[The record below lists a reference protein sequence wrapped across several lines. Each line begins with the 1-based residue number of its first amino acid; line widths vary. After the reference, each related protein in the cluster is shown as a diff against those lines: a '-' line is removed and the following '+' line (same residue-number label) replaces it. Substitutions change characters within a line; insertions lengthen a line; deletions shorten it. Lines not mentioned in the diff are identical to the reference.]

1 MSGIRPGS
9 GVRRQAGLPA
19 TDVRAQFGQ
28 AAPGLVA
35 LEPRVLLDAAA
46 LETMHELAGP
56 PETGGEAAHEVDP
69 ATLALVAALAPER
82 AGTGAAVFFV
92 DAGVGN
98 PQAILSSLPAG
109 AEVHLLDTSSDGV
122 AQIAAIVSGRTDIG
136 AIHLLSHGSAG
147 ALQLGSGLLTADSM
161 TGEHADDLA
170 TISAALS
177 AGADILV
184 YGCDFGAGP
193 AGAQAMLALAGA
205 TGADIA
211 ASEDLTGAA
220 ALGGDWDLEQSVGSV
235 EAIAIAA
242 TSHADTLTLGNTA
255 GWTVA
260 GLSASNSVQG
270 VTATIAFSAISPQS
284 SVTSLSN
291 NTFNASTFFAN
302 GADGDP
308 SLAFVFNWDAAPEA
322 ATSTALP
329 PAVGDGGNATLTITF
344 SQPVTDPIIHLDR
357 LGGNMAFD
365 PNNLVAGD
373 EVSQSNS
380 TLFTLTTPGATL
392 TDLSVPTN
400 VPHFEVTATTIQR
413 TPNQAMVFS
422 PSAEAGISG
431 TNSTAAG
438 SVRVNGTFT
447 SITFVLSGVGV
458 EGAGGDGIEIGLSLD
473 APPDARNDG
482 FVMNEDATLTGNL
495 FADNGSGAD
504 SDPTGDARTITAI
517 NGVAFTVGAPIPL
530 ANGVLTITNAATGAF
545 TFAPTADYAGGE
557 AFTYTVADA
566 NGGTDTASV
575 SIAVNAVN
583 DNPVADDETVTA
595 VPGQV
600 TNIPVLVGDT
610 DVDGGSL
617 NVTHVNGTPVT
628 VGTPLTLPS
637 GTQVTLLGDGTLD
650 VVMAPGS
657 SATETFT
664 YTVSDGNGGAG
675 VATVTLNRDSD
686 GDGVVDA
693 TDIDDDNDG
702 IVDTLESVPGATGS
716 NTDPDMIVLIGG
728 GTATIA
734 GVDVTV
740 NTTGTV
746 GSFAGDAFLAPGAH
760 INPGFGVTT
769 STITY
774 TFSQPITSFTTTIE
788 AQQDEEQITFSHA
801 ASSVTN
807 VLNSTYGVAPAIM
820 SQATLENGGL
830 ELRSNLTDV
839 IGSNTSA
846 SFGSNSIVT
855 WTFATPVTSLTI
867 THTGVDRG
875 NGATN
880 YNGAIIGGAFTI
892 TAAPVDGDADSD
904 GVVDRLDI
912 DSDNDGITDNVEAQT
927 TAGYVAPS
935 GFDSD
940 GNGLDDA
947 YESAPGAGEGL
958 TPVDTDGDATA
969 DIHDADSDNDGSN
982 DIAERGDG
990 QPASLTAMTDTDGDG
1005 LLDIFEGGDAND
1017 GFDANDDNRTA
1028 TTLNLAGVPALAPD
1042 GSNAVPLATDLLF
1055 RDVND
1060 PPVGVNDTIPVVEDT
1075 QVTVNVLGNDTDIDG
1090 DPLTIGSAAIDWNG
1104 DGTPDPMVLGTP
1116 TAMVTSTGAAI
1127 GVITVGA
1134 NGDVT
1139 FVPAQDYN
1147 GPVPDLTYVPNDGTA
1162 DGSPATVT
1170 LGPIVPANDPPEG
1183 ANATFTVALN
1193 GSYAFTAADFGFS
1206 DPNDDPAHGFK
1217 SVIIDTLPAEGTL
1230 LLAGVPVTAGQE
1242 ILVADIANL
1251 VWNAPPDLA
1260 GSGLGAFDFRVV
1272 DDGPAGDNLL
1282 VNGSLEDFVLPGNVV
1297 SFPEYDSPAFP
1308 GPEDI
1313 NPPELA
1319 GWSRAFYKFGS
1330 IYYSPEMNLVLDA
1343 DPATADTPYGDQQ
1356 GYFGYVWQTV
1366 TGLTPGETYTVSGDA
1381 ILEAFSPVEP
1391 GYFIMTVFDDADYN
1405 GIDNLALPP
1414 PLAQG
1419 ELNTAVDGDS
1429 PDWRNLTF
1437 TFVAPAS
1444 GTIDLVVEKAQALA
1458 CNWDNISVSR
1468 AGQIGQSIDQVAN
1481 TIRFDIPPND
1491 PPQGTDNTFTVP
1503 EDGSHTFSAADFGF
1517 TDPNDTPA
1525 HNFVEVIITTLPSSG
1540 TLTLAGTPVAAG
1552 QVIPV
1557 ADIPNLVWTAPADQ
1571 FGTAIATFDFQVVDD
1586 GQPYQDGNLGPNLVV
1601 NGGLEDFEIPDAV
1614 GYAEIPYYGDGVMP
1628 SAAEINPPELA
1639 GWSRVV
1645 AVYENGNGP
1654 GVPYYEMPDLY
1665 LIEDPE
1671 TANWGLPETPYGD
1684 QQGYTGLVYQTLS
1697 GLTHGATYTVGG
1709 NAVIDSEFTRFEM
1722 RAIDST
1728 TFDGTILIDENTGEP
1743 IWPSGTLASAS
1754 YDGSVDGTSPD
1765 WRDLTFT
1772 FVAPASGSI
1781 DLLVF
1786 KGGAG
1791 AAACSWDN
1799 ISVQENLTV
1808 EADTDPVPNTITFN
1822 VNPVNDPPVGVNDT
1836 IPVVEDTPVTQNV
1849 LGNDTDIDGG
1859 PLTISSAAID
1869 TNGDGNPDPLTLGVA
1884 AALTDGLGNP
1894 IGTITVAANGD
1905 VAFAPASNYTGPVPD
1920 LIYTPND
1927 GTADGSPATVTFGP
1941 IVPVNDPPVLDLDP
1955 DNSAGGPDDGG
1966 FETTFTENG
1975 PGVAIVDADLVIAD
1989 PEDDIV
1995 EIVITLTNGQVGDM
2009 FDFPSVLPGGVTA
2022 SVVPV
2027 ATLTAPGTMTLTLTG
2042 TLATTGADWTA
2053 ILQSV
2058 LFEPSTNDVH
2068 NPDVTDRVITI
2079 AATDTSMAS
2088 SPVLATVVH
2097 VIAVND
2103 PPTLDLDDDNSAG
2116 LNAGNYQGVWVEN
2129 DPGAPISSGVVI
2141 TDLDDTN
2148 LESLTVTLTN
2158 GQAGDLLAVGVLP
2171 PGIVI
2176 VGPAPAPL
2184 AAPGTI
2190 TVTLSGTASLADY
2203 QAAIAA
2209 ITFANDSEDPAAG
2222 TRTISVSGH
2231 DGESATPTR
2240 SAFITVQPVNDAP
2253 YAQDPGNPGV
2263 PADAMPPQA
2272 GSDGRVLTPFGAAP
2286 YFADPDNLA
2295 SELVFAL
2302 DPLTTPAWLSIDPL
2316 TGVISGTPSPNAS
2329 QLSNI
2334 ATPGVYEV
2342 TVIAT
2347 DPGGLEAR
2355 TTLVYTIIN
2364 PPPSAVDDAL
2374 AILEGSGPAS
2384 GSVLADNGNGPDSDP
2399 DGDTLVVTAVNGNA
2413 LNLGQPVAGDN
2424 GGLFTLNGDG
2434 TFVFIEDGDF
2444 EILAPGE
2451 IRTTSV
2457 TYTISDGQGGFDT
2470 ATFAVTVTGTNDAPI
2485 PIDPTRPPVADPTD
2499 PSGPPVDPDDP
2510 RAPPLDPSDYIP
2522 AQAGD
2527 DGAPLTPFDLSPY
2540 FGDPDGSETPVLSI
2554 DPGDLPP
2561 GLVFDPLTNLVSGT
2575 PSASASQGGDPLNPG
2590 TYTIPVTATDPSGA
2604 TFTTNLTIVISN
2616 PAPDARD
2623 DALTADE
2630 DSPVSGSVFDDNG
2643 DGPDSDPDGDTIVVS
2658 AVGADPLNVGQ
2669 PVAGSAG
2676 GTFTI
2681 DANGNYTF
2689 DPGTDFNG
2697 LALGEQAS
2705 TTIAYQISDGQGGL
2719 DTALVT
2725 VIVHGVNDAPVVV
2738 DPLVAQPDP
2747 ANPVPAADPATVIPV
2762 QLADDGE
2769 DFTTL
2774 PLVDVSDYVM
2784 DPDASD
2790 TLAYS
2795 TTDPL
2800 PAGLVL
2806 NPDGTITG
2814 IVDPSASLGGD
2825 PLDPGI
2831 YVVNI
2836 TVDDSHGGVAV
2847 VPLTIDVSNLA
2858 PVAVDD
2864 HASGTE
2870 DSAQSGNVIT
2880 DALTGDSDA
2889 LPDTDPVAVIEA
2901 GGLPVV
2907 PGVPTVLSL
2916 AYGTLTLADDG
2927 AWTFM
2932 PNGLAN
2938 TLGDGDTA
2946 TEIVTYTISDGEG
2959 GTATATL
2966 TIDITGVNDP
2976 VQVVDPTDPGTDPAD
2991 PSYDPVNPPVIPD
3004 PDNLIPDVLADDGDT
3019 ITPLPAG
3026 DWFGDAEGDVL
3037 TFSATGLPP
3046 GLAIDPAT
3054 GEIAGTLD
3062 PDASQGG
3069 DPLVPGTYLVT
3080 VIATDPQGNI
3090 ASTTVTFT
3098 VSNLPPVAR
3107 DDAFAAG
3114 EDGPIS
3120 GSVLGDNGNGADADD
3135 APDNDPLTVSAVAG
3149 DPAEVGQPVEGD
3161 NGGVFVIHP
3170 DGTFSFDPGN
3180 DFQALGVGQTAIT
3193 SIAYEVSDGN
3203 GGYATATVTVTVTGA
3218 NDAPIPVDPSQ
3229 PAIGD
3234 PTDPLAPP
3242 TDPDD
3247 PRAPPVDP
3255 LDYLPHLAGQDGDTI
3270 APFDLTPW
3278 FGDPDAADTLVL
3290 SLDPAT
3296 LPSGLVFDPATGI
3309 LSGTLDH
3316 SASQGGDPLNPGV
3329 HVIAVTA
3336 TDPSGAT
3343 FVTFLTF
3350 TVSNPPP
3357 VAVDDAV
3364 IASEDVPLAGNVLA
3378 DNGAGVDADASP
3390 DSDPVHVV
3398 AVDGLPG
3405 HVGLPASGT
3414 GGGTFTIA
3422 DDGSFVFDPGIDFQ
3436 DLDVGETRTTTITY
3450 TISDGEGGSAT
3461 ATVTVTVEGANDGP
3475 VVIDPTDPGDPRD
3488 PNEPADPFD
3497 VVADQLAHDGEPIV
3511 PLDLSAY
3518 FVDVDDEP
3526 LTFAIDP
3533 AGAPTWLSIDPVTG
3547 LLTGTPPAD
3556 ASQGGPGGDG
3566 IYTVTITATDPD
3578 GASAATLVDIIV
3590 SNLPPL
3596 ALDDVA
3602 SASED
3607 VIQSGN
3613 VLTDP
3618 LTGDVDTPPDAD
3630 PIVVIGVDGIPVLP
3644 GSPVTL
3650 ALTHGTLVLAA
3661 DGSWTFAPNGV
3672 ANTLGDGEAVVET
3685 VTYEIADGNGG
3696 FASATLSITIEGVN
3710 DPVQVVDPHDP
3721 GTDPADPSYDPAHPP
3736 TVDPSLLAGPLSG
3749 ADGTPFEP
3757 FAAAPFFGDAE
3768 GDTITYSAT
3777 GLPAGLMIDP
3787 LSGVI
3792 SGTPA
3797 SDASVHGPYS
3807 VTVIA
3812 TDPQGN
3818 VAALPV
3824 DIAISNPAPVVIDE
3838 LADQETFASTPHAFD
3853 TAQAFDD
3860 PDGDT
3865 LTYSATGLPDGMT
3878 IDPATGR
3885 ISGTPVADSFLG
3897 GPGGDGL
3904 HAVTVTVDDGQGG
3917 TNSATFLYQVRP
3929 LPHVA
3934 PVVAQ
3939 AEGPPSGPSDAFVPP
3954 APGEPIL
3961 TSALHAIR
3969 PLGEHVGIGDARH
3982 PVTFAVGQIGTLGAP
3997 VGFDPNH
4004 PIDDVVQWIEQARVP
4019 AGERDDGRISGLFDG
4034 APWLGHDEPIGFG
4047 DGESRAHARIVL
4059 WQGRTWLELLSQPG
4073 ANMSWSFRGADGSV
4087 LPPYAVE
4094 VSGNLLAI
4102 ARPADRTWLGITV
4115 HGESASGAVVDQQLS
4130 IDLVRGRIVLGDG
4143 PRENAAAGL
4152 TFQQQA
4158 SQLID
4163 RHAVATSELLAALG
4177 G

>member
-1 MSGIRPGS
+1 MSGNRPVS
-9 GVRRQAGLPA
+9 GTRREAALPA

-28 AAPGLVA
+28 VAPGIVA
-35 LEPRVLLDAAA
+35 LEPRILLDAAA
-46 LETMHELAGP
+46 LDTLHELAGP
-56 PETGGEAAHEVDP
+56 PETAGETAPGVDP
-69 ATLALVAALAPER
+69 GTLALVAALGDA
-82 AGTGAAVFFV
+82 ADADGARIVFV
-92 DAGVGN
+92 DAGL
-98 PQAILSSLPAG
+98 ADSAALMAEIEDG
-109 AEVHLLDTSSDGV
+109 AEVHVLDAGADGV
-122 AQIAAIVSGRTDIG
+122 AQIAEILSGRADIA
-136 AIHLLSHGSAG
+136 AIHILSHGEAG
-147 ALQLGSGLLTADSM
+147 TLHLGNAALTAQSM
-161 TGEHADDLA
+161 RGEHADDLA
-170 TISAALS
+170 TIAAALS
-177 AGADILV
+177 ADADILI
-184 YGCDFGAGP
+184 YGCDFAAGD
-193 AGAQAMLALAGA
+193 AGQDALALLSAM
-205 TGADIA
+205 TGADVA

-220 ALGGDWDLEQSVGSV
+220 ALGGDWELERTVGAI
-235 EAIAIAA
+235 EAIAL
-242 TSHADTLTLGNTA
+242 SADSYGHVLALGNTA
-255 GWTVA
+255 SWTVS
-260 GLSASNSVQG
+260 GLSAAANVQG
-270 VTATIAFSAISPQS
+270 VTATIAFSSISPQS
-284 SVTSLSN
+284 NVTGLAN
-291 NTFNASTFFAN
+291 NAFTANTFFAN
-302 GADGDP
+302 GAEGDP
-308 SLAFVFNWDAAPEA
+308 SLAFVYSWDTTPEVAASVTLPD
-322 ATSTALP
+322 AT
-329 PAVGDGGNATLTITF
+329 GDGGTVTLTITF

-365 PNNLVAGD
+365 PNTLVSGD

-380 TLFTLTTPGATL
+380 TLFTLTTLDATL
-392 TDLSVPTN
+392 TDLTVPTDA
-400 VPHFEVTATTIQR
+400 PHFEVTATTIQR
-413 TPNQAMVFS
+413 TPYQNMVFS
-422 PSAEAGISG
+422 PSPEAGASG

-447 SITFVLSGVGV
+447 TITFVLSGVGV

-473 APPDARNDG
+473 APPDARDDN
-482 FVMNEDATLTGNL
+482 FVVNEDATLTGNL
-495 FADNGSGAD
+495 FANNGAGAD
-504 SDPTGDARTITAI
+504 SDPAGDARTITQI
-517 NGVAFTVGAPIPL
+517 NGAVFTVGVPITL
-530 ANGVLTITNAATGAF
+530 ANGTLTITDATTGAF
-545 TFAPTADYAGGE
+545 TFTPNPDDTAGQ
-557 AFTYTVADA
+557 AFTYTIADA
-566 NGGTDTASV
+566 NGGTDTANV
-575 SIAVNAVN
+575 SITVNAVN
-583 DNPVADDETVTA
+583 DNPVADDETVIA

-610 DVDGGSL
+610 DIDGGTL
-617 NVTHVNGTPVT
+617 NVTHVNGTPVS

-657 SATETFT
+657 SGAESFT
-664 YTVSDGNGGAG
+664 YTVSDGNGGADN
-675 VATVTLNRDSD
+675 ATVTLNRDSD

-702 IVDTLESVPGATGS
+702 ILDTAESGPGASGA
-716 NTDPDMIVLIGG
+716 NPDPDMSTLLGG

-740 NTTGTV
+740 TTTGTV
-746 GSFAGDAFLAPGAH
+746 NSFGGDAFLAAGAH
-760 INPGFGVTT
+760 VNPGFGVTT
-769 STITY
+769 TSITY
-774 TFSQPITSFTTTIE
+774 TFSQPISSFTTTFE
-788 AQQDEEQITFSHA
+788 AQQDEEQITFSQA

-807 VLNSTYGVAPAIM
+807 VLNSTYGVAPSIM

-830 ELRSNLTDV
+830 ELRSNLTDA

-855 WTFATPVTSLTI
+855 WNFATPVTTLTI

-880 YNGAIIGGAFTI
+880 YNGSIIGGAFVI
-892 TAAPVDGDADSD
+892 ATATAEIDTDGD
-904 GVVDRLDI
+904 GFVDRLDI

-935 GFDSD
+935 GIDSD

-969 DIHDADSDNDGSN
+969 DLRDADSDNDGTH

-990 QPASLTAMTDTDGDG
+990 QPNSLTSMTDTDGDG
-1005 LLDIFEGGDAND
+1005 LLDIFEGSNIDD
-1017 GFDANDDNRTA
+1017 GFDVNDENRTA
-1028 TTLNLAGVPALAPD
+1028 TTLNLAGVPALAAD

-1060 PPVGVNDTIPVVEDT
+1060 PPVGVDDSIPVTEDT
-1075 QVTVNVLGNDTDIDG
+1075 PVTQNVLGNDTDIDG
-1090 DPLTIGSAAIDWNG
+1090 DPLTISSAAIDLNG
-1104 DGTPDPMVLGTP
+1104 DGTPDPLALDTP
-1116 TAMVTSTGAAI
+1116 TAMVTTTGAAI
-1127 GVITVGA
+1127 GIITVGA

-1147 GPVPDLTYVPNDGTA
+1147 GPIPDLTYVPNDGTA
-1162 DGSPATVT
+1162 DG
-1170 LGPIVPANDPPEG
+1170 
-1183 ANATFTVALN
+1183 
-1193 GSYAFTAADFGFS
+1193 TA
-1206 DPNDDPAHGFK
+1206 
-1217 SVIIDTLPAEGTL
+1217 
-1230 LLAGVPVTAGQE
+1230 
-1242 ILVADIANL
+1242 
-1251 VWNAPPDLA
+1251 
-1260 GSGLGAFDFRVV
+1260 
-1272 DDGPAGDNLL
+1272 
-1282 VNGSLEDFVLPGNVV
+1282 
-1297 SFPEYDSPAFP
+1297 
-1308 GPEDI
+1308 
-1313 NPPELA
+1313 
-1319 GWSRAFYKFGS
+1319 
-1330 IYYSPEMNLVLDA
+1330 
-1343 DPATADTPYGDQQ
+1343 
-1356 GYFGYVWQTV
+1356 
-1366 TGLTPGETYTVSGDA
+1366 
-1381 ILEAFSPVEP
+1381 
-1391 GYFIMTVFDDADYN
+1391 
-1405 GIDNLALPP
+1405 
-1414 PLAQG
+1414 
-1419 ELNTAVDGDS
+1419 
-1429 PDWRNLTF
+1429 
-1437 TFVAPAS
+1437 
-1444 GTIDLVVEKAQALA
+1444 
-1458 CNWDNISVSR
+1458 
-1468 AGQIGQSIDQVAN
+1468 
-1481 TIRFDIPPND
+1481 
-1491 PPQGTDNTFTVP
+1491 
-1503 EDGSHTFSAADFGF
+1503 
-1517 TDPNDTPA
+1517 
-1525 HNFVEVIITTLPSSG
+1525 
-1540 TLTLAGTPVAAG
+1540 
-1552 QVIPV
+1552 
-1557 ADIPNLVWTAPADQ
+1557 
-1571 FGTAIATFDFQVVDD
+1571 
-1586 GQPYQDGNLGPNLVV
+1586 
-1601 NGGLEDFEIPDAV
+1601 
-1614 GYAEIPYYGDGVMP
+1614 
-1628 SAAEINPPELA
+1628 
-1639 GWSRVV
+1639 
-1645 AVYENGNGP
+1645 
-1654 GVPYYEMPDLY
+1654 
-1665 LIEDPE
+1665 
-1671 TANWGLPETPYGD
+1671 
-1684 QQGYTGLVYQTLS
+1684 
-1697 GLTHGATYTVGG
+1697 
-1709 NAVIDSEFTRFEM
+1709 
-1722 RAIDST
+1722 
-1728 TFDGTILIDENTGEP
+1728 
-1743 IWPSGTLASAS
+1743 
-1754 YDGSVDGTSPD
+1754 
-1765 WRDLTFT
+1765 
-1772 FVAPASGSI
+1772 
-1781 DLLVF
+1781 
-1786 KGGAG
+1786 
-1791 AAACSWDN
+1791 
-1799 ISVQENLTV
+1799 
-1808 EADTDPVPNTITFN
+1808 
-1822 VNPVNDPPVGVNDT
+1822 
-1836 IPVVEDTPVTQNV
+1836 
-1849 LGNDTDIDGG
+1849 
-1859 PLTISSAAID
+1859 
-1869 TNGDGNPDPLTLGVA
+1869 
-1884 AALTDGLGNP
+1884 
-1894 IGTITVAANGD
+1894 
-1905 VAFAPASNYTGPVPD
+1905 
-1920 LIYTPND
+1920 
-1927 GTADGSPATVTFGP
+1927 ATVTFGP
-1941 IVPVNDPPVLDLDP
+1941 LAPVNDPPVLDLDP

-1975 PGVAIVDADLVIAD
+1975 PGVAIVDTDLVIGD

-1995 EIVITLTNGQVGDM
+1995 EIVITLTNGLVGDM

-2027 ATLTAPGTMTLTLTG
+2027 ATLTAPGVMTLTLTG
-2042 TLATTGADWTA
+2042 TLATTSADWNA

-2058 LFEPSTNDVH
+2058 RFAPSTNDVH
-2068 NPDVTDRVITI
+2068 NPDVADRVITI
-2079 AATDTSMAS
+2079 AATDATMAS
-2088 SPVLATVVH
+2088 SPVLETVVH
-2097 VIAVND
+2097 VVAVND
-2103 PPTLDLDDDNSAG
+2103 PPTLDLDDDNSSG

-2148 LESLTVTLTN
+2148 LESLTITLTN
-2158 GQAGDLLAVGVLP
+2158 GEAGDLLAIGALP
-2171 PGIVI
+2171 PGIVLA
-2176 VGPAPAPL
+2176 GPPPGPL

-2203 QAAIAA
+2203 QAAVAA
-2209 ITFANDSEDPAAG
+2209 ITFANNSEDPVAG
-2222 TRTISVSGH
+2222 TRAISASGH
-2231 DGESATPTR
+2231 DGESSTPTR
-2240 SAFITVQPVNDAP
+2240 TAFITVQPVNDAP

-2263 PADAMPPQA
+2263 PADAMPAQVGVDGALLAPFDA
-2272 GSDGRVLTPFGAAP
+2272 GP
-2286 YFADPDNLA
+2286 YFADPDNLP
-2295 SELVFAL
+2295 SELVFGL

-2316 TGVISGTPSPNAS
+2316 TGIISGTPSAGAS

-2355 TTLVYTIIN
+2355 TTLTYTIAN
-2364 PPPSAVDDAL
+2364 PPPVAADDAL
-2374 AILEGSGPAS
+2374 AMLEGSGPAS

-2399 DGDTLVVTAVNGNA
+2399 DGDTLVVTAVNGDA
-2413 LNLGQPVAGDN
+2413 LNLGLPVAGDN

-2434 TFVFIEDGDF
+2434 TFAFVEDGDF
-2444 EILAPGE
+2444 EALAPGE
-2451 IRTTSV
+2451 TRTTSV

-2575 PSASASQGGDPLNPG
+2575 PSANASQGGDPLNPG
-2590 TYTIPVTATDPSGA
+2590 TYTVPVTATDPSGA

-2616 PAPDARD
+2616 SAPDARD
-2623 DALTADE
+2623 DMLAADE
-2630 DSPVSGSVFDDNG
+2630 DGPVFGSVFDDNG
-2643 DGPDSDPDGDTIVVS
+2643 DGPDTDPDGDTIIVS

-2681 DANGNYTF
+2681 DANGDYTF
-2689 DPGTDFNG
+2689 DPGADFNG
-2697 LALGEQAS
+2697 LAVGEQAA

-2738 DPLVAQPDP
+2738 DPLVSQPDP
-2747 ANPVPAADPATVIPV
+2747 ANPVPAADPSSVIPA
-2762 QLADDGE
+2762 QLATDGE

-2774 PLVDVSDYVM
+2774 PLVDVSTYVM

-2790 TLAYS
+2790 TLAFS

-2806 NPDGTITG
+2806 NPDGTVTG

-2836 TVDDSHGGVAV
+2836 TVDDGHGGVAV

-2864 HASGTE
+2864 HASGNE

-2880 DALTGDSDA
+2880 DPATGDSDA
-2889 LPDTDPVAVIEA
+2889 LPDADPVTVIEA
-2901 GGLPVV
+2901 GGVPVV
-2907 PGVPTVLSL
+2907 PGVPTVLPL
-2916 AYGTLTLADDG
+2916 AHGTLTLAEDG
-2927 AWTFM
+2927 SWSFL

-2946 TEIVTYTISDGEG
+2946 TETVTYTIADGQG

-2966 TIDITGVNDP
+2966 SIDITGVNDP
-2976 VQVVDPTDPGTDPAD
+2976 VQVVDPSDPQTDPSD
-2991 PSYDPVNPPVIPD
+2991 PSYDPVNPPVIAD
-3004 PDNLIPDVLADDGDT
+3004 PDNLIPDVLANDGDT
-3019 ITPLPAG
+3019 IAPVPAG
-3026 DWFGDAEGDVL
+3026 NWFGDAESDVL

-3080 VIATDPQGNI
+3080 VVATDPQGNT

-3107 DDAFAAG
+3107 DDAFSAT
-3114 EDGPIS
+3114 EDAPVS
-3120 GSVLGDNGNGADADD
+3120 GSVLHDNGNGADADG

-3149 DPAEVGQPVEGD
+3149 GPAGVGQPVEGD
-3161 NGGVFVIHP
+3161 NGGVFIVNP

-3180 DFQALGVGQTAIT
+3180 DFQSLAVGQTATT

-3203 GGYATATVTVTVTGA
+3203 GGFATATVTVTVAGV
-3218 NDAPIPVDPSQ
+3218 NDAPIPVDLSQ

-3247 PRAPPVDP
+3247 PRAPPTDP
-3255 LDYLPHLAGQDGDTI
+3255 LDYLPHLAGEDGDTI

-3290 SLDPAT
+3290 SLDPAA
-3296 LPSGLVFDPATGI
+3296 LPTGLVFDPATGI
-3309 LSGTLDH
+3309 VSGTLDH

-3343 FVTFLTF
+3343 FVTNLTF

-3357 VAVDDAV
+3357 IAVDDAV
-3364 IASEDVPLAGNVLA
+3364 TASEDAPLVGSVLV
-3378 DNGAGVDADASP
+3378 DNGLGVDADASP

-3405 HVGLPASGT
+3405 NVGLPASGT

-3422 DDGSFVFDPGIDFQ
+3422 ADGSFVFDPGIDFQ

-3450 TISDGEGGSAT
+3450 TISDGEGGNAT

-3488 PNEPADPFD
+3488 PNPPADPLD
-3497 VVADQLAHDGEPIV
+3497 VIADQLAHDGEPIA
-3511 PLDLSAY
+3511 PLDVSAY
-3518 FVDVDDEP
+3518 FFDVDVEP

-3533 AGAPTWLSIDPVTG
+3533 AGAPSWLVIDPATG

-3556 ASQGGPGGDG
+3556 ASQGGPGGNG

-3578 GASAATLVDIIV
+3578 GAIAATSVDIIV

-3596 ALDDVA
+3596 AVDDAA

-3607 VIQSGN
+3607 VVQSGN

-3618 LTGDVDTPPDAD
+3618 LTGDADTPPDAD
-3630 PIVVIGVDGIPVLP
+3630 PLVVTSVGGIPVLP

-3672 ANTLGDGEAVVET
+3672 ANTLGEGENAVET

-3696 FASATLSITIEGVN
+3696 FASATLAITVEGVN

-3721 GTDPADPSYDPAHPP
+3721 ETDPGDPSYDPTHPP
-3736 TVDPSLLAGPLSG
+3736 LVDPSLLAGPLGG

-3777 GLPAGLMIDP
+3777 GLPAGLTIDP
-3787 LSGVI
+3787 LTGVI

-3824 DIAISNPAPVVIDE
+3824 EITITNPAPVAIDAI
-3838 LADQETFASTPHAFD
+3838 ADQETFASTPDVID
-3853 TAQAFDD
+3853 TGQAFDD

-3865 LTYSATGLPDGMT
+3865 LTFTATGLPDGMT

-3885 ISGTPVADSFLG
+3885 ISGTPAPGSFLG

-3904 HAVTVTVDDGQGG
+3904 HSVTVTADDGQGG
-3917 TNSATFLYQVRP
+3917 STSVTFLYQIRP
-3929 LPHVA
+3929 LPYAA

-3939 AEGPPSGPSDAFVPP
+3939 PDGPPSGPPGAFDPP
-3954 APGEPIL
+3954 APGVPIL
-3961 TSALHAIR
+3961 TATLHAIR
-3969 PLGEHVGIGDARH
+3969 ALGGHVGIGDALH
-3982 PVTFAVGQIGTLGAP
+3982 PVTQAVGEIAKLGAP
-3997 VGFDPNH
+3997 VGLDPHH
-4004 PIDDVVQWIEQARVP
+4004 PIDDVVRWIEQARVP
-4019 AGERDDGRISGLFDG
+4019 AGAIDDGRISGGFES

-4047 DGESRAHARIVL
+4047 EGESRAHARIVL
-4059 WQGRTWLELLSQPG
+4059 WQGRTWLELLSRPG
-4073 ANMSWSFRGADGSV
+4073 ANMSWSFRGADGSA
-4087 LPPYAVE
+4087 LPSFAME

-4102 ARPADRTWLGITV
+4102 ARPADRTWLAIAV

-4130 IDLVRGRIVLGDG
+4130 IDLARGRIVLGGG
-4143 PRENAAAGL
+4143 PQEHAAAGL
-4152 TFQQQA
+4152 TFEQQA
-4158 SQLID
+4158 GALIGQ
-4163 RHAVATSELLAALG
+4163 RSAATLELLAALG